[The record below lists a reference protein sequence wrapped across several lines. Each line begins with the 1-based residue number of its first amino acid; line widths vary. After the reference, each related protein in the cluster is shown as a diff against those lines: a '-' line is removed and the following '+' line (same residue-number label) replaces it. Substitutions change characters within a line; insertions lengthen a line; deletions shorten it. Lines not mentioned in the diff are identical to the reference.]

1 MCFILPSP
9 ETKSVNST
17 NLPLGTHEMVQEAT
31 SHPFLRNLEEKRV
44 YLTPKG
50 KLLADF
56 ILKNPRQAVF
66 MTTRQ
71 LSHAAGVSEATVVR
85 FVDRL
90 GYRGYSD
97 FIQDLREYV
106 DTQLTLIDRVALTK
120 IDGETAER
128 VFRVVDEEIA
138 NLKEFYENADFDTIT
153 QAARIL
159 LESKRVYVIGS
170 RLSYTFAYYLG
181 WSLTK
186 IRGHVHIL
194 RGSDSTC
201 IDWLTIAPEDSLIVI
216 FATSR
221 YPNELI
227 RLARLVRRLGQR
239 LLVISDSSSCPVNQF
254 ADLHIVVRCL
264 HFPIIGSPS
273 VMACLINSLTG
284 EMIALGTEG
293 VRPHQEKLEQ
303 AYREND
309 VLFNLDAKIPREL

>member
-1 MCFILPSP
+1 M
-9 ETKSVNST
+9 KSEVS
-17 NLPLGTHEMVQEAT
+17 G
-31 SHPFLRNLEEKRV
+31 HPFLTNLHEKRPS
-44 YLTPKG
+44 LTPKG
-50 KLLADF
+50 KILADF
-56 ILKNPRQAVF
+56 VEQNPRQAVF

-71 LSHAAGVSEATVVR
+71 LGRAVRVSEATVVR

-90 GYRGYSD
+90 GYEGYPD

-120 IDGETAER
+120 INGETAER

-138 NLKEFYENADFDTIT
+138 NLKEFYENADFGTIT

-159 LESKRVYVIGS
+159 LESPSVYVIGS

-186 IRGHVHIL
+186 IRGDVHIL
-194 RGSDSTC
+194 KGSDSTS
-201 IDWLTIAPEDSLIVI
+201 IDWLTIAPKNSLVVI

-227 RLARLVRRLGQR
+227 RLARLVRHHGQR
-239 LLVISDSSSCPVNQF
+239 LVSISDSSGCPVNQF
-254 ADLHIVVRCL
+254 ADLRIVVRCL
-264 HFPIIGSPS
+264 HFPVIGSPS
-273 VMACLINSLTG
+273 VMASLVNSLTA
-284 EMIALGTEG
+284 EMIALGAQK
-293 VRPHQEKLEQ
+293 VRPHQERLEQ

-309 VLFNLDAKIPREL
+309 ILFNLEPQVPRD